1 MEESTDASEKSISMG
16 PANLISKDEPS
27 NEPVH
32 STISDASFV
41 SPTRNQISHAMGS
54 LSISSITNADSSQVA
69 HLHAAF
75 SPDADFRPDILMST
89 VNSRKTSTSQEDLNI
104 SMGPLP
110 GFDFTRE
117 SQSEEDQDDHRLPLT
132 SLVANIEKLEV
143 KQKKLGEV
151 QQPILPVTFGS
162 KSIQTEALQCHK
174 CEQLH
179 ILYNQKL
186 LEVANEFQQQYTS
199 QFQMVEQHV
208 AASEDAQKQIKDL
221 VDQLDAAD
229 KQLKANRAFLEQQAV
244 EREQEREE
252 ASEQQK
258 KLEALL
264 TEKEKECER
273 MKTSISQLT
282 NEVQQLH
289 EALKE
294 KDQILQDHLSTQQR
308 LEQQNQLLRI
318 NQADMDE
325 ENSSLQTVLDV
336 KDKLLKAQSEQIAAL
351 QNELENHLYA
361 QSETERESEAPP
373 SVKHDSTLQDV
384 VETSLEASP
393 AEMPTLF
400 DELQQ
405 LICRLLHK
413 VENSTRALEAAQTA
427 KRKKTANNLLSPRT
441 QITPSTSTEDIS
453 IKDRNPRGL
462 DDLRDLSSPSPTGEN
477 GINNPER
484 ALNFLQQLD
493 GKLAILSRIEEAAC
507 KRIADLEAELQR
519 VCLSEKRS
527 ISRAAELE
535 QQYQQHRLM
544 LQDVD
549 AEKHELQVEH
559 TELLKRISSLE
570 NRLEEQRRSAALGAS
585 QNMHAEKCRALSEEK
600 QQLQLIVQEKEESL
614 NDMQKQMGELYQ
626 RIEKLMKAI
635 QEKEQESSRR
645 TQDDFS
651 QSSVERLRD
660 VPHQDG
666 SMTWSKLGAQNSPVP
681 LSPIY
686 QPHNQYHQT
695 AQLKHQETAHAL
707 SMEVAELKAKLTKC
721 EKERQVLE
729 DEAAC
734 NTSRL
739 AQLESLEIRNAALDD
754 MIDEAE
760 RQKDEYEQRCSGLEK
775 ELEECR
781 GKLQELATIRER
793 GVALEKELSQYKA
806 MAQDVESSRQLH
818 LTLKKEY
825 EEHKQASQAA
835 IDELQKQ
842 CQELQTAL
850 VNQKNLAQE
859 YDIMRRRC
867 LALETEAAAQRGTI
881 TAVEIL
887 QQRCASLQA
896 DLVYHQQTAQQQSS
910 ALKAQLDSKEKR
922 LNDLQTKLK
931 QSDSCK
937 AQVEEALQKL
947 QLEVEAVKKAQQL
960 QQKQKS
966 VVTADPRELSS
977 LLEGPAAP
985 PDLLAPSFVEFLGSA
1000 TSSRCSSRAASI
1012 RNGSPAHRTA
1022 ESSTLNDLSL
1032 PNSMMGKTALKEVQ
1046 RESEQLLA
1054 FGKQM
1059 LEMQQNA
1066 AQQKTNCLPSTNQ
1079 TMEDDLE
1086 TTLKPD
1092 GDSFVVGVNPVEV
1105 ELTKKMQLLRTELAM
1120 ERLLLQDQRTAN
1132 SRLQQQVMQLI
1143 AQQRNQPVQSQPPQ
1157 KSISAYRSLPPE
1169 QANKFLQYRTLKLES
1184 IRKNL
1189 IYQKKFLST
1198 IANEWDQNHNQRS
1211 EKAFEPKKALR
1222 CFRVAVFTVISI
1234 ERMRYISRQWR
1245 QRRRAI
1251 EARPIS
1257 D

>member
-16 PANLISKDEPS
+16 PANLISQEEPS

-41 SPTRNQISHAMGS
+41 SPTRNQLSHAMGS
-54 LSISSITNADSSQVA
+54 LSISSITNADSSQIA

-89 VNSRKTSTSQEDLNI
+89 VNSRQTSTSQEDLNI

-117 SQSEEDQDDHRLPLT
+117 SQSEEDQDDHKQPLT

-143 KQKKLGEV
+143 RQKKHCEV
-151 QQPILPVTFGS
+151 QQPVPPVTRGS
-162 KSIQTEALQCHK
+162 KSIQTEELQCHK

-273 MKTSISQLT
+273 MKTSILQLT

-289 EALKE
+289 ETRKE
-294 KDQILQDHLSTQQR
+294 KDRILQDHLSMQQR

-336 KDKLLKAQSEQIAAL
+336 KEKLLKAQSEQIAAL

-361 QSETERESEAPP
+361 HSETERESEAPA

-384 VETSLEASP
+384 VETSLAASR
-393 AEMPTLF
+393 AEMPSLF

-405 LICRLLHK
+405 MICRLLHK

-427 KRKKTANNLLSPRT
+427 KRKRTNNNLLSPRT

-453 IKDRNPRGL
+453 IKDKNPRGL

-477 GINNPER
+477 GTNNPER

-507 KRIADLEAELQR
+507 KRIADLEAELHR
-519 VCLSEKRS
+519 VCQSEKRS
-527 ISRAAELE
+527 VSRAAELE
-535 QQYQQHRLM
+535 QQYQQHRLL

-585 QNMHAEKCRALSEEK
+585 QNMHAEKCRTLSEEK
-600 QQLQLIVQEKEESL
+600 QQLQLIVQEKDESL
-614 NDMQKQMGELYQ
+614 ASMQKQMGDLHQ
-626 RIEKLMKAI
+626 RIDKLMKAI
-635 QEKEQESSRR
+635 QEKEQESTRR
-645 TQDDFS
+645 TQDDYS

-660 VPHQDG
+660 APHQDG
-666 SMTWSKLGAQNSPVP
+666 SMTWSKLGPQNSPVP

-707 SMEVAELKAKLTKC
+707 SMEVAELKDKLIKC

-729 DEAAC
+729 DEAAS
-734 NTSRL
+734 NASRL
-739 AQLESLEIRNAALDD
+739 AQLESLELRNAALDD
-754 MIDEAE
+754 MVDEAE
-760 RQKDEYEQRCSGLEK
+760 RQKKEYEQRCTGLEK

-781 GKLQELATIRER
+781 GKLQDLATVRER

-806 MAQDVESSRQLH
+806 MAQEVETSCQLH

-825 EEHKQASQAA
+825 EEHKQASQAT

-842 CQELQTAL
+842 RQELETTL
-850 VNQKNLAQE
+850 INQKNLAQE

-867 LALETEAAAQRGTI
+867 IALETEAAAQRGTI
-881 TAVEIL
+881 TAVEVL
-887 QQRCASLQA
+887 QQRCASLQS
-896 DLVYHQQTAQQQSS
+896 DLIYQQQTAQQQCS

-966 VVTADPRELSS
+966 AATADPRELST
-977 LLEGPAAP
+977 LLEGPPAP

-1012 RNGSPAHRTA
+1012 RIGSPAYRTA

-1032 PNSMMGKTALKEVQ
+1032 PNSMVGKTALKEVQ

-1054 FGKQM
+1054 FGKHM

-1066 AQQKTNCLPSTNQ
+1066 AQQKANCLPSTNQ
-1079 TMEDDLE
+1079 NIEDDLE
-1086 TTLKPD
+1086 TTLMPD
-1092 GDSFVVGVNPVEV
+1092 GDSFVAGVNPAEV
-1105 ELTKKMQLLRTELAM
+1105 ELTRKMQLLRTELAM

-1143 AQQRNQPVQSQPPQ
+1143 AQQRNQPVKSQPSQ

-1169 QANKFLQYRTLKLES
+1169 QATKFLQYRALKLES

-1198 IANEWDQNHNQRS
+1198 IANEWDQNHNQRT

-1234 ERMRYISRQWR
+1234 QRMRYVVRLWR

-1251 EARPIS
+1251 EAQPSS

>member
-1 MEESTDASEKSISMG
+1 MEETTNASEKSISMG
-16 PANLISKDEPS
+16 PANLISQDEPS

-54 LSISSITNADSSQVA
+54 LSISSITNADSSQIA

-117 SQSEEDQDDHRLPLT
+117 SQSEEDQDDHRQPLT

-143 KQKKLGEV
+143 KQKKLCEV
-151 QQPILPVTFGS
+151 QQPIPPVTLGF
-162 KSIQTEALQCHK
+162 KSIQTEEFQCHK

-229 KQLKANRAFLEQQAV
+229 KQLKANRVFLEQQAV

-264 TEKEKECER
+264 SEKEKECER
-273 MKTSISQLT
+273 MKTSISQIT

-361 QSETERESEAPP
+361 QSETERESDAPP
-373 SVKHDSTLQDV
+373 SIKHDSTLQDV
-384 VETSLEASP
+384 VETTLAASP

-427 KRKKTANNLLSPRT
+427 KRKKTNNNLLSPRT

-462 DDLRDLSSPSPTGEN
+462 DDPRDLSSPSPTGEN
-477 GINNPER
+477 GSNNPER
-484 ALNFLQQLD
+484 
-493 GKLAILSRIEEAAC
+493 RIEEAAC

-519 VCLSEKRS
+519 VCQSEKRS
-527 ISRAAELE
+527 VSRAAELE
-535 QQYQQHRLM
+535 QQYQQHRLL

-614 NDMQKQMGELYQ
+614 NNMQKQMGELYQ

-660 VPHQDG
+660 APHQDG

-695 AQLKHQETAHAL
+695 PQLKHQETAHAL
-707 SMEVAELKAKLTKC
+707 SMEVAELKDKLAKC

-729 DEAAC
+729 DEAAS
-734 NTSRL
+734 NASRL

-760 RQKDEYEQRCSGLEK
+760 RQKDEYEQRCTGLEK

-781 GKLQELATIRER
+781 VKLQDLATARER
-793 GVALEKELSQYKA
+793 GIALEKELSQYKA
-806 MAQDVESSRQLH
+806 MAQDVETSRQLH
-818 LTLKKEY
+818 STLKKEY
-825 EEHKQASQAA
+825 EEHKQTSQAT

-842 CQELQTAL
+842 RQDLETAL
-850 VNQKNLAQE
+850 INQKNLAQE

-867 LALETEAAAQRGTI
+867 IALETEAAAQRGTI

-896 DLVYHQQTAQQQSS
+896 DLVYHQQTAQQQSL
-910 ALKAQLDSKEKR
+910 ALKAQLDSKERR

-966 VVTADPRELSS
+966 VATADPRELSTI
-977 LLEGPAAP
+977 GPAAP

-1000 TSSRCSSRAASI
+1000 TSSRCSSRAASTRI
-1012 RNGSPAHRTA
+1012 GSPAYRTA

-1066 AQQKTNCLPSTNQ
+1066 AQQKAKCLPSTNQ
-1079 TMEDDLE
+1079 SLEDDLE

-1092 GDSFVVGVNPVEV
+1092 GDSFVAGVNPVEA
-1105 ELTKKMQLLRTELAM
+1105 ELSKKMQLLRTELAM
-1120 ERLLLQDQRTAN
+1120 ERLLLQDQRSAN
-1132 SRLQQQVMQLI
+1132 SRLQQQMMQLI
-1143 AQQRNQPVQSQPPQ
+1143 AQQRNQPAKSEPPQ

-1169 QANKFLQYRTLKLES
+1169 QATKFLQYRTLKLES

-1198 IANEWDQNHNQRS
+1198 IANEWDQNHNQRT
-1211 EKAFEPKKALR
+1211 EKEFEPKKALR

-1251 EARPIS
+1251 EARPSS